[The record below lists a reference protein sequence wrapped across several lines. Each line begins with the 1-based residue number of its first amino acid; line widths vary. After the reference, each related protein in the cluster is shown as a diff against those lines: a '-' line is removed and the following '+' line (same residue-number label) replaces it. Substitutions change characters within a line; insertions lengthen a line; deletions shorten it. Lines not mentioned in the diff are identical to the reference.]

1 MAQNDFLIPPLKK
14 NALDIAKMSLM
25 IKVSWRQDQK
35 PDSDKYYYALIYS
48 TGGFCVMLDTI
59 FKEPALNELKD
70 IIGSLLSALLEITAN
85 IMGVMRI

>member
-1 MAQNDFLIPPLKK
+1 
-14 NALDIAKMSLM
+14 
-25 IKVSWRQDQK
+25 
-35 PDSDKYYYALIYS
+35 
-48 TGGFCVMLDTI
+48 MLDTI